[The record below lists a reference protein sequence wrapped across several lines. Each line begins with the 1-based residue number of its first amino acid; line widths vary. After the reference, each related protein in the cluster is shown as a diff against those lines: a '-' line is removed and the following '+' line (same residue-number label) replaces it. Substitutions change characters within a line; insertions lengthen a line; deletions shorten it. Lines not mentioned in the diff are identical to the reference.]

1 MASRTHRRLL
11 TGALATALLL
21 ALLAGAFIVSPWPGA
36 LAIRYIFDRGAQQAS
51 DALRKHVPP
60 GIVQHLGEVYDPAD
74 PDARFDVYLPPPP
87 ADGAAREP
95 LPVVVWVHGGGWVS
109 GSRSD
114 IGNYARV
121 LAGRGLAVVAVD
133 YSIAPGAHY
142 PTPVRQVNTALRHLS
157 MQAARWHIDPDR
169 IVLAG
174 DSAGAHI
181 AAQVANTIAL
191 PAYAVEVGVVPG
203 LASRQLRGVVLFCGP
218 YDLRKGRLHGP
229 FGLFLRSVLWSY
241 SGKRDFPNDRAFA
254 AASVIDHLTPD
265 FPPAFISAGNAD
277 PLLPQSHDLAVRL
290 STLRVR
296 VETLFFPDDHV
307 PALGHEYQFDLD
319 QAAGRRA
326 LDEVVSFVRARVGS

>member
-1 MASRTHRRLL
+1 MSRPLRRLL
-11 TGALATALLL
+11 TVLGGVALLL
-21 ALLAGAFIVSPWPGA
+21 ALLAGAFFASPWPGA
-36 LAIRYIFDRGAQQAS
+36 LAIRLVLDRGAQQAS

-60 GIVQHLGEVYDPAD
+60 GIVEHLGEVYDAAD
-74 PDARFDVYLPPPP
+74 PDARLDIYLPPPP
-87 ADGAAREP
+87 ADGAASTP
-95 LPVVVWVHGGGWVS
+95 PPVVVWVHGGGWVS
-109 GSRSD
+109 GRRGD
-114 IGNYARV
+114 IGHYARV

-133 YSIAPGAHY
+133 YSLAPGARY

-157 MQAARWHIDPDR
+157 MQASRWHIDPDR

-174 DSAGAHI
+174 HSAGAHI

-203 LASRQLRGVVLFCGP
+203 LASRQLRGVVLFGGP
-218 YDLRKGRLHGP
+218 YDLRKSRLDGP
-229 FGLFLRSVLWSY
+229 AGLFLRTALWAY
-241 SGKRDFPNDRAFA
+241 SGQRDFLHDRAFA

-277 PLLPQSHDLAVRL
+277 PLLRQSHDLAVRL

-296 VETLFFPDDHV
+296 VETLFFPDEQV
-307 PALGHEYQFDLD
+307 PALGPLYPFDLD

-326 LDEVVSFVRARVGS
+326 LDGVVGFVIARTGG